1 MKSYTNIQQSKALS
15 DILPLETADGFYEA
29 QFNPLTGEWENLL
42 FVGNEWASSE
52 VVIPAWSLTAL
63 LDFLKP
69 NVTLD
74 HTEGE
79 GWKVES
85 LYVIDEPNSILQPI
99 KTINGFS
106 ENEPIDACV
115 NMIMKLK
122 EENLI

>member
-1 MKSYTNIQQSKALS
+1 MKSYTDIEQSKILK

-29 QFNPLTGEWENLL
+29 QFNQLTGEWEDLL
-42 FVGNEWASSE
+42 FVGNEWASEE
-52 VVIPAWSLTAL
+52 VVIPAWSLAVL

-74 HTEGE
+74 HTEDE

-85 LYVIDEPNSILQPI
+85 LYVIYKPDSILQPI
-99 KTINGFS
+99 KAINGFS

-115 NMIMKLK
+115 NMILKLK
-122 EENLI
+122 EENLL

>member
-1 MKSYTNIQQSKALS
+1 MRSYTNIQQSKTLAE
-15 DILPLETADGFYEA
+15 ILPLETADGFYEA
-29 QFNPLTGEWENLL
+29 QFNQLTGEWEDLL
-42 FVGNEWASSE
+42 FVGNEWASEE

-74 HTEGE
+74 HNEDE

-85 LYVIDEPNSILQPI
+85 LYVIDKHDSILQPI
-99 KTINGFS
+99 RAINGFS
-106 ENEPIDACV
+106 ENESIDACV
-115 NMIMKLK
+115 NMILKLK